1 MNRIIKLKNRDLGV
15 AKRQHNRIPP
25 PGGVPASHRHH
36 RERLDVAV
44 KPVMANELERNA
56 GDAVQHSAA
65 LDSELLAAAAA
76 APPRLLLLNPN
87 DVDLEDVGGG
97 YDEVGD
103 GADSALGRGGPV
115 GLEVVAGGDGNLHR
129 SCVGDGV
136 GYVAGGAVLDAGGP
150 MHHLEGRETHL
161 SGIESNRIKSV
172 TQGGSERL
180 SNLGVRLNAPTR
192 GFYSF
197 SIWKTGTEP
206 GSTGTDPRFDIL

>member
-161 SGIESNRIKSV
+161 SGIESNRICH
-172 TQGGSERL
+172 TRRER
-180 SNLGVRLNAPTR
+180 A
-192 GFYSF
+192 
-197 SIWKTGTEP
+197 TE
-206 GSTGTDPRFDIL
+206 